1 MEIIKIDSYKDG
13 GTIEITTD
21 EGTYC
26 IDDRLCS
33 KTKGSIFC
41 GYPEN
46 DNSNIDQYQN
56 EMKEILIEALTKYT
70 VSGDDFNW
78 LPRTKELLDV
88 L

>member
-1 MEIIKIDSYKDG
+1 MEIIKIDGYKDG

-21 EGTYC
+21 EGSYC
-26 IDDRLCS
+26 IDDRLFS

-70 VSGDDFNW
+70 ANGDDFNW
-78 LPRTKELLDV
+78 LPRVNELLNV